1 MGIKNN
7 NNKRIMND
15 GTILCTF
22 AKFSLDETNY
32 LINEWIDFDSFKW
45 TQVEMKENCG
55 PIVPFR

>member
-1 MGIKNN
+1 MGIKNK
-7 NNKRIMND
+7 NNKRIKND

-45 TQVEMKENCG
+45 TQLEMKENCG
-55 PIVPFR
+55 PIVPFI